1 MQHFAQVFLSSIFEF
16 PYHFEFDLVRA
27 HNFETNLILFDNIV
41 RFPDIGVCCYLG
53 ESWICFSV
61 HKSLVPT
68 VQISFKMTTFFGG
81 IDSVN
86 LIFLWDD

>member
-1 MQHFAQVFLSSIFEF
+1 MDFEGF
-16 PYHFEFDLVRA
+16 SFV
-27 HNFETNLILFDNIV
+27 I
-41 RFPDIGVCCYLG
+41 
-53 ESWICFSV
+53 FSV

-68 VQISFKMTTFFGG
+68 VQISFKITTFFGG